1 MADLDQGDVEP
12 GAVPG
17 SAARHSAAQM
27 RNTIGTYRQTAW
39 ILVISGAIGIFASI
53 ELIVQKISVL
63 SDPTFVPNCD
73 INPILSCG
81 SVINT
86 EQASLFGFPN
96 PILGVIGF
104 TIVIMFG
111 VLLFAGIELPR
122 WMWLGL
128 NTGALVAM
136 VFVVWLVSQSLYV
149 IGALCPWCMVVWAVT
164 IPIFWQLTIDNLA
177 AKRMSFGNA
186 ISEIVVTLK
195 WILVAASYLIIAGL
209 IFIRWSDFWL
219 K

>member
-1 MADLDQGDVEP
+1 
-12 GAVPG
+12 
-17 SAARHSAAQM
+17 M
-27 RNTIGTYRQTAW
+27 RQTLTIKEVSKSNSYRQTAW
-39 ILVISGAIGIFASI
+39 ILVSTGAIGMVAAI
-53 ELIVQKISVL
+53 ELIIQKISVL

-111 VLLFAGIELPR
+111 VLLFAGVQVPN

-136 VFVVWLVSQSLYV
+136 IFVVWLVSQSLYV
-149 IGALCPWCMVVWAVT
+149 IGALCPWCMVVWSIT
-164 IPIFWQLTIDNLA
+164 IPIFWQITTENLA
-177 AKRMSFGNA
+177 AKRMSFGANA
-186 ISEIVVTLK
+186 SEIVVTLK
-195 WILVAASYLIIAGL
+195 WILIAGTYLIIAGL

-219 K
+219 NSL